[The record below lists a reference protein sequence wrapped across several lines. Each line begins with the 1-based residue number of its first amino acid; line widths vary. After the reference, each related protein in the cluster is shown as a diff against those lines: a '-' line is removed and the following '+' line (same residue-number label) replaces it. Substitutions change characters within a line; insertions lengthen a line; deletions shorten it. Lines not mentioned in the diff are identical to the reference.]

1 MERIE
6 TLNRNNLINK
16 YNKLIDERKEIVN
29 KYSKLKA
36 VIATLQQQ
44 VQTQQIDQ
52 INLNNKYNDYSCE
65 MFYMW

>member
-29 KYSKLKA
+29 KYSKLN
-36 VIATLQQQ
+36 
-44 VQTQQIDQ
+44 
-52 INLNNKYNDYSCE
+52 NLWK
-65 MFYMW
+65 